1 MLYCFQIPF
10 GEKRQKGTVY
20 SMFGND
26 VFVEYLIKRRR
37 TASDWALQIGAV
49 VLAIVV
55 VWLSFYAAIM
65 LNIPMIPYFVIIGVI
80 YGLYRIWMMFN
91 LEFEYS
97 FTNGDIT
104 VDKIIAKRKRKRVV
118 SFDAKNILEMKEVG
132 TNTVST
138 GNGIANVYRA
148 GEFKNGAG
156 GWYILFSRDGANR
169 NVLLFSP
176 NEKVLTAMKPFLPV
190 KVRLDA
196 FGRN

>member
-1 MLYCFQIPF
+1 
-10 GEKRQKGTVY
+10 
-20 SMFGND
+20 MFGND

-37 TASDWALQIGAV
+37 TASDWALQAGAV
-49 VLAIVV
+49 VLALVV

-65 LNIPMIPYFVIIGVI
+65 LNIPMIPYFVIIAVI
-80 YGLYRIWMMFN
+80 YGLYRLWMMFN

-118 SFDAKNILEMKEVG
+118 SFDAKNILEMKQVG
-132 TNTVST
+132 ANTVNI
-138 GNGIANVYRA
+138 GNGIANVYRT
-148 GEFKNGAG
+148 GELKNGTN

-176 NEKVLTAMKPFLPV
+176 NEKLLTAMKPFLPV